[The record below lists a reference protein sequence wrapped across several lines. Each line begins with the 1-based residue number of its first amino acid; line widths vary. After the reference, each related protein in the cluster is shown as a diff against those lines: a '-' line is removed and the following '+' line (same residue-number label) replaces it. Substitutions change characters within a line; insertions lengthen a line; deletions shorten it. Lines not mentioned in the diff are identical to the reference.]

1 MPLLELDREAW
12 RRAFSRV
19 LWNGPPLSGKTTGT
33 LTLPRPCHLVVAPGE
48 HGYSSVE
55 PTEDYHIYAWPYD
68 PTDPKSAS
76 PREVWKELQDTV
88 TDILTGKKGEVSSLV
103 FDGLHKLYDLVMRVE
118 GWNSAMVD
126 DKEAGRQYTK
136 YHDKFSTFLSR
147 LLGSGVPL
155 VGATCYDG
163 LEPTEPGSKQ
173 MQIFPL
179 LPGRMAKDIMGMFPV
194 VFHTEKQGAKY
205 IWALKPQGR
214 MQAAGMHI
222 PVRYARVLPAEIE
235 VTIDAQGEV
244 QGGWR
249 TLREKLSFGAEEV
262 VDHLAKGT
270 PIRE

>member
-1 MPLLELDREAW
+1 MALLQLDREAW

-55 PTEDYHIYAWPYD
+55 PTDDYHIYAWDYD
-68 PTDPKSAS
+68 PQDVKSTTPK
-76 PREVWKELQDTV
+76 EVWKELQDTV
-88 TDILTGKKGEVSSLV
+88 TEILTGKHGEVRSLV
-103 FDGLHKLYDLVMRVE
+103 LDGLHKLYDLVMRVE

-136 YHDKFSTFLSR
+136 YHDKFGTFLSR
-147 LLGSGVPL
+147 VLGSAIPL

-163 LEPTEPGSKQ
+163 LEPIEPGSKT

-179 LPGRMAKDIMGMFPV
+179 LPGRMAKDVMGMFPV
-194 VFHTEKQGAKY
+194 VFHTEKLQGGKFV
-205 IWALKPQGR
+205 WTLKPQGR

-222 PVRYARVLPAEIE
+222 PTRYAAVIPDNIEIK
-235 VTIDAQGEV
+235 VDGKTGAV
-244 QGGWR
+244 SGGWQE
-249 TLREKLSFGAEEV
+249 LEAI
-262 VDHLAKGT
+262 LAKVGG
-270 PIRE
+270 EK